1 MKDLPGQWRASRLS
15 PLPIWAEN
23 HLNYLTFILT
33 NWRFLAF
40 GMAFQMFAS
49 PGHTYFISIFGSE
62 LRPEFGLSHGDFG
75 LVFAVATVFSGA
87 VFMYLGR
94 FIDKLDL
101 KLFAVLVC
109 FGLAAAALLTAASLN
124 VFMLGAGIFM
134 LRLMGQ
140 GLMPHT
146 TAIAMARYFT
156 DRRGTAISI
165 ASVGST
171 LGLSLFPTIA
181 VTLLALVGW
190 RLGWVALAGLYAIV
204 ITPLVFWLL
213 KGHGNRHQ
221 HYLELR
227 GARSVNERP
236 GRRESSVADALR
248 DIRFYLILP
257 MLTAPSYILTGFV
270 FHQVFITEAKGWSL
284 TVWAGAFILFAFS
297 SMASSLFFGP
307 LVDRLSALR
316 VMPFILIPL
325 AIVLPLLALFDHTAI
340 IFVFMAGMGATL
352 GGTITIF
359 GAVWPE
365 IWGTT
370 NLGAI
375 RSVGQAFTVFASA
388 LAPWVFGLLID
399 GGMGVA
405 GLAWMNL
412 AHTGIAS
419 LLAFLPWFVGTQ
431 ARDQA

>member
-1 MKDLPGQWRASRLS
+1 
-15 PLPIWAEN
+15 
-23 HLNYLTFILT
+23 
-33 NWRFLAF
+33 
-40 GMAFQMFAS
+40 
-49 PGHTYFISIFGSE
+49 
-62 LRPEFGLSHGDFG
+62 
-75 LVFAVATVFSGA
+75 
-87 VFMYLGR
+87 
-94 FIDKLDL
+94 
-101 KLFAVLVC
+101 
-109 FGLAAAALLTAASLN
+109 
-124 VFMLGAGIFM
+124 
-134 LRLMGQ
+134 
-140 GLMPHT
+140 
-146 TAIAMARYFT
+146 
-156 DRRGTAISI
+156 
-165 ASVGST
+165 
-171 LGLSLFPTIA
+171 
-181 VTLLALVGW
+181 
-190 RLGWVALAGLYAIV
+190 
-204 ITPLVFWLL
+204 
-213 KGHGNRHQ
+213 
-221 HYLELR
+221 
-227 GARSVNERP
+227 
-236 GRRESSVADALR
+236 
-248 DIRFYLILP
+248 
-257 MLTAPSYILTGFV
+257 TGFV